1 MHRKFCKYIKKSD
14 NGFTFVEVLAA
25 VIILTVLG
33 VVIWQGFLSA
43 LTGIDGI
50 GVEITECTKILQI
63 DDTVR
68 EAASRIIV
76 PFWLNTAPVEK
87 EINLMRIPYIDSCSD
102 KELIISFEKEVLT
115 IETDGNTISFSA
127 IDNVEMD
134 FLTDDNN
141 SIYGILLN
149 INYSNEKFTIEAPF
163 GGLPVQGNN

>member
-1 MHRKFCKYIKKSD
+1 M
-14 NGFTFVEVLAA
+14 LAA

-43 LTGIDGI
+43 LTGIDRI

-102 KELIISFEKEVLT
+102 KELIISFEGEVLT
-115 IETDGNTISFSA
+115 IETDGSITSFSS
-127 IDNVEMD
+127 IDNVEID
-134 FLTDDNN
+134 FLTDD
-141 SIYGILLN
+141 SDSKYGIVLD
-149 INYSNEKFTIEAPF
+149 IDYKNEKFAIKAPF
-163 GGLPVQGNN
+163 GGLPVTGNY